1 MSKYNDSTISFVDAL
16 DRLWDS
22 VTTYSVSTSGSS
34 SDNCYV
40 NFPYKFSDVPHHYHD
55 NIWTWKTITTTDI
68 PKIDIPT
75 YPPSNGWLK
84 EDGSL
89 FIQIACTGFD
99 KYDLKVTIE
108 DGVLLIR
115 ATKGHTQDFKSSIK
129 KEWKQLFHNLAT
141 RDFEWKRRISNKY
154 DLEKLE
160 AKVIDGILEI
170 TIPLKEACKPVKK
183 EIEIK

>member
-1 MSKYNDSTISFVDAL
+1 MSKYNGSTVSFADAV

-68 PKIDIPT
+68 PKIDIPS
-75 YPPSNGWLK
+75 YPVSNGWLK

-89 FIQIACTGFD
+89 YIQIACTGFE
-99 KYDLKVTIE
+99 KFELTVKAE
-108 DGVLLIR
+108 DNILSVEAKKLSH
-115 ATKGHTQDFKSSIK
+115 AKDFESQT
-129 KEWKQLFHNLAT
+129 KEWKQLFHNLPT
-141 RDFEWKRRISNKY
+141 RDFEWKRRLSNKY

-160 AKVIDGILEI
+160 ARVINGVLEI
-170 TIPLKEACKPVKK
+170 TIPLKETCKPVKK
-183 EIEIK
+183 EFEIK